1 MELQALDVN
10 PLTLLVI
17 AHADVVVIISKMSN
31 WREEYLVSLKESE
44 MNSPV
49 NMELVQTCSQMADR
63 ISALEAERA
72 SLQAR
77 PLAPPSSSSSSSTT
91 GKPPPPD
98 AAAPRPGHDDATTT
112 QLRHDLA
119 EALRAKGATETR
131 LRAAEEELAK
141 LRVKTKEDARSL
153 RDLTSER
160 TALTT
165 RLKDRE
171 YELREKRKLVEEVQ
185 DEMIT
190 LNLQM
195 SVAEKE
201 RDKVKKENKELV
213 DRWMKRMAQEAD
225 AMNLANEPASR

>member
-1 MELQALDVN
+1 
-10 PLTLLVI
+10 
-17 AHADVVVIISKMSN
+17 MSN

-44 MNSPV
+44 INNPV

-77 PLAPPSSSSSSSTT
+77 VLPSSSSSSSIT
-91 GKPPPPD
+91 GKLPPD

-141 LRVKTKEDARSL
+141 LRVKTKEDARSV

>member
-1 MELQALDVN
+1 M
-10 PLTLLVI
+10 P
-17 AHADVVVIISKMSN
+17 N
-31 WREEYLVSLKESE
+31 WREEYLISLRDSE
-44 MNSPV
+44 MNTPV

-63 ISALEAERA
+63 ISALEAERSSLEAQLA
-72 SLQAR
+72 S
-77 PLAPPSSSSSSSTT
+77 S
-91 GKPPPPD
+91 GKPPQKN
-98 AAAPRPGHDDATTT
+98 AAGGAANSTADTGETV

-119 EALRAKGATETR
+119 EALRSKGTTEAR

-141 LRVKTKEDARSL
+141 LRSKTKEDARSV
-153 RDLTSER
+153 RSLTADR

-171 YELREKRKLVEEVQ
+171 FELREKRKLVEVNYGGADFLGQVQ

-190 LNLQM
+190 LNLQV

-225 AMNLANEPASR
+225 AMNLANEPGSR

>member
-1 MELQALDVN
+1 
-10 PLTLLVI
+10 
-17 AHADVVVIISKMSN
+17 
-31 WREEYLVSLKESE
+31 
-44 MNSPV
+44 
-49 NMELVQTCSQMADR
+49 MADR

-77 PLAPPSSSSSSSTT
+77 ILPPPSSSSSSIT
-91 GKPPPPD
+91 GKLTPD
-98 AAAPRPGHDDATTT
+98 AAAPRPSQDDATTT

-141 LRVKTKEDARSL
+141 LRVKTKEDARSV